1 MLHAWNALNTCMF
14 DPIFLQTSDTRFI
27 GNISVGRDIVMR
39 FTVFE
44 CPFPMVKRWFNFD
57 EKKKSSFHGDQI
69 HELIWVDWPWSSL
82 YTSLKSVSI
91 IYFYAHTF
99 PSFETT
105 KQRILKI
112 VCIYL
117 LRLLLHDPLIF
128 KSFIKGSV
136 TCVQPNNYNLLVNSH
151 TYTCPKWTR

>member
-14 DPIFLQTSDTRFI
+14 DPIFLQTRIPGLLETFLSVEILLWGSLFLSVLFQWFRDASILTR
-27 GNISVGRDIVMR
+27 R
-39 FTVFE
+39 
-44 CPFPMVKRWFNFD
+44 
-57 EKKKSSFHGDQI
+57 KKCSFHGDQI

-128 KSFIKGSV
+128 NSFIKGSV